1 MKLTRSQI
9 LAWLQETQ
17 SDALA
22 ELWRQADEVRRQ
34 HVGDDVH
41 LRGLVEFSNICH
53 RHCLYCGLRMP
64 NTALPRYRMSAQEI
78 VETAH
83 TCHALGYGT
92 VVLQSGEDQA
102 LDISWLVGVIHRIK
116 QTVPLAVTLSVG
128 ERSRTELALLREAGA
143 DRYLL
148 RFETSNQHLFHRVH
162 PPAPGV
168 TPRNRLEMLAELRD
182 LGYEVGSGVMIGL
195 PGQTWDDLAN
205 DVLTFAELDLDMI
218 GVGPYIPHPQTPLG
232 RHAEALSAPSGQ
244 QVPADDLTTY
254 KAVALARLVC
264 PDANIPATTALA
276 TINPAQGREL
286 ALQRGAN
293 VIMPNITPQQYRSS
307 YEIYPNKVCVGDT
320 AHACLSCVTT
330 RVLSIGRTIGR
341 GPGSSPNLRRRRA
354 SA

>member
-9 LAWLQETQ
+9 LAWLQETRPA
-17 SDALA
+17 ALE
-22 ELWRQADEVRRQ
+22 ELWRQADEVRRD
-34 HVGDDVH
+34 HVGDQVH
-41 LRGLVEFSNICH
+41 LRGLVELSNICH

-64 NTALPRYRMSAQEI
+64 NTGLLRYRMSAQEI
-78 VETAH
+78 AETAH

-116 QTVPLAVTLSVG
+116 QTVPLAITLSVG
-128 ERSRTELALLREAGA
+128 ERSRGELALLREAGA

-148 RFETSNQHLFHRVH
+148 RFETSNQQLFHRIH
-162 PPAPGV
+162 PPSRELPE
-168 TPRNRLEMLAELRD
+168 RSRMDILAELRS
-182 LGYEVGSGVMIGL
+182 LGYEVGSGIMIGV
-195 PGQTWDDLAN
+195 PGQTWDDLVN

-218 GVGPYIPHPQTPLG
+218 GVGPYIPHPHTPLG
-232 RHAEALSAPSGQ
+232 RHAEALAAPPAV
-244 QVPADDLTTY
+244 QVPGDELTTY
-254 KAVALARLVC
+254 KTVALARLIC

-276 TINPAQGREL
+276 TLNPAQGREL

-293 VIMPNITPQQYRSS
+293 VIMPNITPQHYRSS

-330 RVLSIGRTIGR
+330 RVLAIGRTIGH
-341 GPGSSPNLRRRRA
+341 GPGTSPNRRRRC